1 MCFETRRSS
10 GAKYGFPDGIMSP
23 KYAYVLKNAG
33 CLLLFGSKSENMAA
47 NHQRGSPYRL
57 CWEVH
62 AFSTYPFSSIS
73 LRITFQ

>member
-33 CLLLFGSKSENMAA
+33 CLLLFGSTKRNF
-47 NHQRGSPYRL
+47 GG
-57 CWEVH
+57 
-62 AFSTYPFSSIS
+62 
-73 LRITFQ
+73 